1 MKLVHKFIDQI
12 DDELDGAKEYA
23 ERYIECRAKGNASR
37 AAKYKEMAGDELR
50 HAGYVYDFAV
60 MDIGEIKKV
69 YPMPIEVEEAWDKAM
84 KHYAE
89 CVAMVK
95 HMLT

>member
-1 MKLVHKFIDQI
+1 MKLVHKFIEQI
-12 DDELDGAKEYA
+12 NEELEGAKEYA
-23 ERYIECRAKGNASR
+23 ERYIECRAKGNSTR
-37 AAKYKEMAGDELR
+37 AAKYKEMANDELR

-60 MDIGEIKKV
+60 QDVTEVKRV
-69 YPMPIEVEEAWDKAM
+69 YPMTFEADDAWDHAM

-95 HMLT
+95 HMIS

>member
-1 MKLVHKFIDQI
+1 MKLVHKFIEQI
-12 DDELDGAKEYA
+12 DEELEGAKEYA
-23 ERYIECRAKGNASR
+23 ERYIENRAKGNSNRAS
-37 AAKYKEMAGDELR
+37 KYKEMAGDELR

-60 MDIGEIKKV
+60 MDVADIKKV
-69 YPMPIEVEEAWDKAM
+69 YPMPIEAEEAWTHAM

>member
-1 MKLVHKFIDQI
+1 MKMVHKII
-12 DDELDGAKEYA
+12 EHINEELEGAKEYA
-23 ERYIECRAKGNASR
+23 ERYIECRAKGNSSR
-37 AAKYKEMAGDELR
+37 AAKYKEMANDELR
-50 HAGYVYDFAV
+50 HAGYIYDFAV
-60 MDIGEIKKV
+60 QDVTDIKKV
-69 YPMPIEVEEAWDKAM
+69 YPMPVEADDAWNHAT